1 MKIAI
6 SASSPD
12 LSSPV
17 DPRFGR
23 CPYFLFVD
31 PETMEFEAVENP
43 HVAAASGAGIQAAQ
57 MVANKGAQTLLTGS
71 CGPNAFQ
78 TLQAAGVEVLV
89 GISGTV
95 EEAVQ
100 EYKSGKL
107 RSATQPNAPPHF
119 GMGMGQG
126 QPMGPG
132 PGMGGGMGRGM
143 GGRKGGGMGR
153 GMGRGR
159 GQGMGFGTGYGPY
172 QQTQGMPPSPSP
184 MFQMP
189 PEDELK
195 HLKQQ
200 AELLRKHLDD
210 ISKKIEELEKKK

>member
-1 MKIAI
+1 
-6 SASSPD
+6 
-12 LSSPV
+12 
-17 DPRFGR
+17 
-23 CPYFLFVD
+23 
-31 PETMEFEAVENP
+31 
-43 HVAAASGAGIQAAQ
+43 
-57 MVANKGAQTLLTGS
+57 
-71 CGPNAFQ
+71 
-78 TLQAAGVEVLV
+78 
-89 GISGTV
+89 
-95 EEAVQ
+95 
-100 EYKSGKL
+100 
-107 RSATQPNAPPHF
+107 
-119 GMGMGQG
+119 
-126 QPMGPG
+126 
-132 PGMGGGMGRGM
+132 MGRGM

-153 GMGRGR
+153 GMGQGR

>member
-1 MKIAI
+1 MRIAI
-6 SASSPD
+6 SASSAD

-23 CPYFLFVD
+23 CPYFLFID
-31 PETMEFEAVENP
+31 PESMEFEAVENP
-43 HVAAASGAGIQAAQ
+43 HVTTASGAGIQAAQ
-57 MVANKGAQTLLTGS
+57 MVAHKGAKAVLTGS

-78 TLQAAGVEVLV
+78 TLQAAGIEVFV
-89 GISGTV
+89 GVSGTV
-95 EEAVQ
+95 EEAAQ
-100 EYKSGKL
+100 KYKSGQFH
-107 RSATQPNAPPHF
+107 STTQPNAPAHS

-132 PGMGGGMGRGM
+132 Y
-143 GGRKGGGMGR
+143 GMGR

-159 GQGMGFGTGYGPY
+159 GQGMGFGMGYGPY
-172 QQTQGMPPSPSP
+172 QQTQGMPPFPPRMSPV
-184 MFQMP
+184 P
-189 PEDELK
+189 PEEELK
-195 HLKQQ
+195 YLKQQ